1 MNTPYL
7 FFGGS
12 IPKDGSASVTLKE
25 QVYKMAKEITNRD
38 GIKIA
43 KLVERAIQIY
53 ADTHYGLEEKGRIK
67 VKLLEQLEKQR
78 LEQAS

>member
-1 MNTPYL
+1 
-7 FFGGS
+7 
-12 IPKDGSASVTLKE
+12 
-25 QVYKMAKEITNRD
+25 MAKEITNRD